1 VLTTA
6 EAPRDEYGE
15 NLAGASILVIDD
27 EPGMR
32 NFMTKILTP
41 RCKRVEQAAS
51 AAEASAILDQA
62 HFDLVILDNIMP
74 GKTGLEWV
82 QEQRKVGLFADTV
95 LVTAYADLETAI
107 QALRVGVADFVLK
120 PFRANQILNS
130 VARALDRKHLR
141 RENYLL
147 KHALSAEGTATRGRL
162 LGKSPAIQTARDMIT
177 RLAPM
182 PTPVLFTGASGTG
195 KEIAARTLHSLS
207 DRADKPFVAV
217 NCAAIAPDRIAHE
230 LFGMVDTQDRRQD
243 GLFLYADGGT
253 LFLDEVAQMPEQVQ
267 AALLRVLE
275 DQRIRPVGA
284 ERDIPLNLRF
294 LFATNADLDQAVAEG
309 RFRAD
314 LYHRINVVNIQ
325 MPPLKERVEDIVELA
340 ALFMEQFST
349 TLAMPALELDAETL
363 LKFSRYDWPGNVRE
377 LRNLIER
384 SVILGGFPEE
394 FAGTGSV
401 TGSAAMDT
409 LDLVMQRHIMHVL
422 DACDGN
428 RAEAA
433 RRLGVSRKTI
443 DRKCASWGV

>member
-1 VLTTA
+1 MLTTA

-147 KHALSAEGTATRGRL
+147 KHALSA
-162 LGKSPAIQTARDMIT
+162 
-177 RLAPM
+177 
-182 PTPVLFTGASGTG
+182 
-195 KEIAARTLHSLS
+195 
-207 DRADKPFVAV
+207 
-217 NCAAIAPDRIAHE
+217 
-230 LFGMVDTQDRRQD
+230 
-243 GLFLYADGGT
+243 
-253 LFLDEVAQMPEQVQ
+253 
-267 AALLRVLE
+267 
-275 DQRIRPVGA
+275 
-284 ERDIPLNLRF
+284 
-294 LFATNADLDQAVAEG
+294 
-309 RFRAD
+309 
-314 LYHRINVVNIQ
+314 
-325 MPPLKERVEDIVELA
+325 
-340 ALFMEQFST
+340 
-349 TLAMPALELDAETL
+349 
-363 LKFSRYDWPGNVRE
+363 
-377 LRNLIER
+377 
-384 SVILGGFPEE
+384 
-394 FAGTGSV
+394 
-401 TGSAAMDT
+401 
-409 LDLVMQRHIMHVL
+409 
-422 DACDGN
+422 
-428 RAEAA
+428 
-433 RRLGVSRKTI
+433 
-443 DRKCASWGV
+443 